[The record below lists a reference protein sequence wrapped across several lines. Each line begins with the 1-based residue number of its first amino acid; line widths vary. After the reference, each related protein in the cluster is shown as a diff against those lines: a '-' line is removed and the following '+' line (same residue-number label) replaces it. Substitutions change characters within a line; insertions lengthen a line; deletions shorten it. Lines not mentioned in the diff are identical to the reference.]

1 MAGTDVDA
9 ATAEVVR
16 NYLTSAA
23 GEMQRTLIRTA
34 YNTIIY
40 EILDFGLSIYDA
52 DLRLIADS
60 PGLSVFLGANDY
72 AIERGVEYL
81 DEAALEPGD
90 VILLNYPYWSSEH
103 LLDALLFAPVFYEET
118 LIGFTAC
125 RAHWLDLGAKDPGY
139 VLDSTDVHQ
148 EGVIFP
154 CTKVHKGGSPDEEIL
169 DIIRFN
175 SRYPEKVMGDLNAQ
189 IAALRTG
196 EERLQALY
204 DRYGSAVI
212 EACLDR
218 ILDHS
223 RQQARTA
230 VDELPD
236 GSWSAVDYADGTDQT
251 DGTLRLEAAV
261 TIDGTD
267 FEVDFSGSADQVQ
280 APLNVPPGGAETIA
294 KLCFKSVTTPAE
306 DSNHGQ
312 YAPLSVTA
320 PEGSIFNAEYPAAT
334 FLGWTSILGID
345 VIYRA
350 LAKGMPERVPAAGG
364 GDLCSI
370 MLYGTDRAGRQFVE
384 ANNDAVGWG
393 ATHSRDGSNA
403 LMHISE
409 TRVRNIPIEVIET
422 KAPVRIE
429 RLTLRQDSGGAGAQR
444 GGLGVR
450 RDYRATDT
458 VGALSIV
465 QKTRTTN
472 WGLDG
477 GKPGDRNVVVLD
489 VADEAIGDRIEVLV
503 DNNDLHTGPGTHVGL
518 FRGELL
524 PGETVSNRTAGG
536 GGYGDP
542 HDRNP
547 EAVYQDVR
555 NGYVSAATARDVYG
569 VVIED
574 GELDR
579 EKTRALRREEDG

>member
-1 MAGTDVDA
+1 MTDADVDA

-23 GEMQRTLIRTA
+23 DEMQRTLIRTA

-40 EILDFGLSIYDA
+40 EILDFGISLYDA

-81 DEAALEPGD
+81 DRAELAPGD

-103 LLDALLFAPVFYEET
+103 LLDALLFSPVFHDEA
-118 LIGFTAC
+118 LVGFTAC

-154 CTKVHKGGSPDEEIL
+154 CTKVYKSGSPDEEIL

-196 EERLQALY
+196 EDRLQAIY
-204 DRYGSAVI
+204 DRYGSAVV

-218 ILDHS
+218 ILTHS
-223 RQQARTA
+223 SQQARTA
-230 VDELPD
+230 VAELPD
-236 GSWSAVDYADGTDQT
+236 GEWSAVDYADGTDQT
-251 DGTLRLEAAV
+251 DGQLRLKAAV
-261 TIDGTD
+261 RIDGTD
-267 FEVDFSGSADQVQ
+267 FEVDFSGSADQVD

-294 KLCFKSVTTPAE
+294 KLCFKSVTTPDE

-312 YAPLSVTA
+312 YSPLSVTA
-320 PEGSIFNAEYPAAT
+320 PDGSIFNAEYPAAT

-350 LAKGMPERVPAAGG
+350 LAKGMPERIPAAGG

-393 ATHSRDGSNA
+393 GTDTHDGSNA

-409 TRVRNIPIEVIET
+409 TRVRNIPIEVLEN

-429 RLTLRQDSGGAGAQR
+429 RLALRQDSGGAGAHR

-450 RDYRATDT
+450 RDYRAIDE

-472 WGLDG
+472 WGLKG
-477 GKPGDRNVVVLD
+477 GQPGDRNVVVLD
-489 VADEAIGDRIEVLV
+489 VDRDATDDRIQILV
-503 DNNDLHTGPGTHVGL
+503 DNDDLHTGPGIHVGL
-518 FRGELL
+518 FRGELA
-524 PGETVSNRTAGG
+524 PGEIVSNRTAGG

-542 HDRNP
+542 HDRDP
-547 EAVYQDVR
+547 EAVLEDVR
-555 NGYVSAATARDVYG
+555 DGYVSAAAARDVYG
-569 VVIED
+569 VTIED
-574 GELDR
+574 GTIDR
-579 EKTRALRREEDG
+579 TETRSLRSGEGR